1 MPVVAPAAGVAAS
14 ARPFHTSSSVSIRDS
29 NGGVSTSQERAQGSL
44 VRRLLSAHLRGGGG
58 VNTTCRGDLRSPRPL
73 AAPHRPIRCSVGPQ
87 LLQRPRAQ
95 HAQSDRM
102 RRGCAIAERIQ
113 ALFGI
118 GANIGQGKQGLPQV
132 AGLGLLA
139 SGL

>member
-1 MPVVAPAAGVAAS
+1 MVAPAAGVAAS
-14 ARPFHTSSSVSIRDS
+14 ARPCHPSSSVSIRDS
-29 NGGVSTSQERAQGSL
+29 DGGVSTSQERAQGSFR
-44 VRRLLSAHLRGGGG
+44 RRLNVAHLRDEY
-58 VNTTCRGDLRSPRPL
+58 VSNTTSRNDLRSPQPL
-73 AAPHRPIRCSVGPQ
+73 ASPHGPIRGSVGPQ

-95 HAQSDRM
+95 RAQIDRL
-102 RRGCAIAERIQ
+102 RRWRAIAKRVQ